1 MLKKIISGCQTGADI
16 AAIDAAIDNGFPYGG
31 WVPKGRR
38 TEAGPLP
45 LTYAVC
51 EMPTR
56 GYPKRTEQNILDADG
71 TVICSHGRLS
81 GGSVLTR
88 RIAKRQNKPWLHLD
102 LADLSA
108 DQAADKLAEW
118 IDRHRI
124 EVLNVAGQRASKNE
138 RIYAATFAV
147 IDLLLRRHTPAT
159 GR

>member
-16 AAIDAAIDNGFPYGG
+16 AAIDAAIDNDFPYGG

-38 TEAGPLP
+38 TENVPLP
-45 LTYAVC
+45 LTYAVE
-51 EMPTR
+51 EMDTR

-81 GGSVLTR
+81 GGSALTR

-102 LADLSA
+102 LADLTA
-108 DQAADKLAEW
+108 DLAANKLAEW

-124 EVLNVAGQRASKNE
+124 EVLNVAGQSASKNE

-147 IDLLLRRHTPAT
+147 IESLLRRYTT
-159 GR
+159 TNG

>member
-16 AAIDAAIDNGFPYGG
+16 AAIDAAIDNDFPYGG

-45 LTYAVC
+45 LTYAVR
-51 EMPTR
+51 EMDTR
-56 GYPKRTEQNILDADG
+56 GYPKRTEQNILNADG

-88 RIAKRQNKPWLHLD
+88 RMSKRQNKPWLHLD

-118 IDRHRI
+118 IDRHGI
-124 EVLNVAGQRASKNE
+124 EVLNVAGQSASKNE

-147 IDLLLRRHTPAT
+147 IDLLLRRHTT
-159 GR
+159 TNR

>member
-16 AAIDAAIDNGFPYGG
+16 AAIDAAIDNGFAYGG

-45 LTYAVC
+45 LTYAVE
-51 EMPTR
+51 EMDTR

-81 GGSVLTR
+81 GGSALTR

-108 DQAADKLAEW
+108 DLAADKLAEW

-124 EVLNVAGQRASKNE
+124 EVLNVAGQSASKNE

-147 IDLLLRRHTPAT
+147 ITSLLRRYTT
-159 GR
+159 TNR

>member
-1 MLKKIISGCQTGADI
+1 MLKKIISGGQTGADI
-16 AAIDAAIDNGFPYGG
+16 AAIDAAIDNDFPYGG

-45 LTYAVC
+45 LTYAVR
-51 EMPTR
+51 EMDTR

-81 GGSVLTR
+81 GGSALTR

-108 DQAADKLAEW
+108 DQAADTLAEW
-118 IDRHRI
+118 IDRHGI
-124 EVLNVAGQRASKNE
+124 EVLNVAGQSASKNE
-138 RIYAATFAV
+138 RIHAATFAV
-147 IDLLLRRHTPAT
+147 IDSLLRRHTT
-159 GR
+159 TNR

>member
-81 GGSVLTR
+81 GGSALTR
-88 RIAKRQNKPWLHLD
+88 RISKRQNKPWLHLD
-102 LADLSA
+102 LADLTA
-108 DQAADKLAEW
+108 DLAANKLAEW
-118 IDRHRI
+118 IDRHGI
-124 EVLNVAGQRASKNE
+124 EVLNVAGQSASKNV

-147 IDLLLRRHTPAT
+147 ITSLLRRYTIT
-159 GR
+159 NR

>member
-16 AAIDAAIDNGFPYGG
+16 AAIDAAIDNDFPYGG

-45 LTYAVC
+45 LTYAVR
-51 EMPTR
+51 EMDTR

-81 GGSVLTR
+81 GGSALTR
-88 RIAKRQNKPWLHLD
+88 RIAKRQNNPWLHLD

-118 IDRHRI
+118 IDRHGI
-124 EVLNVAGQRASKNE
+124 EVLNVAGQSASKNE
-138 RIYAATFAV
+138 RIHAATFAV
-147 IDLLLRRHTPAT
+147 IESLLRRHTT
-159 GR
+159 TNR

>member
-45 LTYAVC
+45 LTYAVE
-51 EMPTR
+51 EMDTR
-56 GYPKRTEQNILDADG
+56 GYPKRTDQNILDADG

-81 GGSVLTR
+81 GGSTLTR
-88 RIAKRQNKPWLHLD
+88 RISKRQNKPWLHLD
-102 LADLSA
+102 LADLTA
-108 DQAADKLAEW
+108 DLAANKLAEW
-118 IDRHRI
+118 IDRHGI
-124 EVLNVAGQRASKNE
+124 EVLNVAGQSASKNV

-147 IDLLLRRHTPAT
+147 ITSLLRRYTT
-159 GR
+159 TNR

>member
-16 AAIDAAIDNGFPYGG
+16 AAIDAAIDNDFPYGG

-45 LTYAVC
+45 LTYAVR
-51 EMPTR
+51 EMDTR

-81 GGSVLTR
+81 GGSALTR

-108 DQAADKLAEW
+108 DQAADTLAEW
-118 IDRHRI
+118 IDRHGI
-124 EVLNVAGQRASKNE
+124 EVLNVAGQSASKNE
-138 RIYAATFAV
+138 RIHAATFAV
-147 IDLLLRRHTPAT
+147 IESLLRRHTT
-159 GR
+159 TNR

>member
-16 AAIDAAIDNGFPYGG
+16 AAIDAAIDNDFPYGG

-45 LTYAVC
+45 LTYAVR
-51 EMPTR
+51 EMDTR

-81 GGSVLTR
+81 GGSALTR

-108 DQAADKLAEW
+108 DQAADTLAEW
-118 IDRHRI
+118 IDRHGI
-124 EVLNVAGQRASKNE
+124 EVLNVAGQSASKNE
-138 RIYAATFAV
+138 RIHAATFAV
-147 IDLLLRRHTPAT
+147 IDSLLRRHTT
-159 GR
+159 TNR

>member
-31 WVPKGRR
+31 RVPKGRR

-45 LTYAVC
+45 LTYAVE
-51 EMPTR
+51 EMDTR

-81 GGSVLTR
+81 GGSALTR
-88 RIAKRQNKPWLHLD
+88 RIAKRRNKPWLHLD

-124 EVLNVAGQRASKNE
+124 EVLNVAGQSASKNE
-138 RIYAATFAV
+138 RIHAATFAV
-147 IDLLLRRHTPAT
+147 IESLLRRHTT
-159 GR
+159 TNR

>member
-38 TEAGPLP
+38 TEVGPLP
-45 LTYAVC
+45 LTYAVR
-51 EMPTR
+51 EMDTR

-81 GGSVLTR
+81 GGSALTR

-118 IDRHRI
+118 IDRHGI
-124 EVLNVAGQRASKNE
+124 EVLNVAGQSASKNE
-138 RIYAATFAV
+138 RIHAATFAV
-147 IDLLLRRHTPAT
+147 IDSLLRRHTT
-159 GR
+159 TNR

>member
-16 AAIDAAIDNGFPYGG
+16 AAIDAAIDNDFPYGG

-45 LTYAVC
+45 LTYAVR
-51 EMPTR
+51 EMDTR

-81 GGSVLTR
+81 GGSALTR

-118 IDRHRI
+118 IDRHGI
-124 EVLNVAGQRASKNE
+124 EVLNVAGQSASKNE
-138 RIYAATFAV
+138 RIHAATFAV
-147 IDLLLRRHTPAT
+147 IESLLRRPTT
-159 GR
+159 TNR

>member
-16 AAIDAAIDNGFPYGG
+16 AAIDAAIYNGFPYGG

-45 LTYAVC
+45 LTYAVE
-51 EMPTR
+51 EMDTR

-81 GGSVLTR
+81 GGSALTR
-88 RIAKRQNKPWLHLD
+88 RISKRQNKPWLHLD
-102 LADLSA
+102 LADLTA
-108 DQAADKLAEW
+108 DLAANKLAEW
-118 IDRHRI
+118 IDRHGI
-124 EVLNVAGQRASKNE
+124 EVLNVAGQSASKNV

-147 IDLLLRRHTPAT
+147 ITSLLRRYTT
-159 GR
+159 TNG

>member
-45 LTYAVC
+45 LTYAVR
-51 EMPTR
+51 EMDTR

-88 RIAKRQNKPWLHLD
+88 RMSKRQNKPWLHLD

-108 DQAADKLAEW
+108 DQAADKLVEW
-118 IDRHRI
+118 IDRHGI
-124 EVLNVAGQRASKNE
+124 EVLNVAGQSASKNE

-147 IDLLLRRHTPAT
+147 IDLLLRRHTT
-159 GR
+159 TNR

>member
-45 LTYAVC
+45 LTYAVR
-51 EMPTR
+51 EMDTR

-81 GGSVLTR
+81 GGSALTR
-88 RIAKRQNKPWLHLD
+88 RIAKRQNRPWLHLD
-102 LADLSA
+102 LADLTA
-108 DQAADKLAEW
+108 DLAADKLAEW
-118 IDRHRI
+118 IDRHGI
-124 EVLNVAGQRASKNE
+124 EVLNVAGQSASKNK

-147 IDLLLRRHTPAT
+147 IESLLRRHTTAN
-159 GR
+159 R

>member
-81 GGSVLTR
+81 GGSALTR

-102 LADLSA
+102 LADLTA
-108 DQAADKLAEW
+108 DLAANKLAEW
-118 IDRHRI
+118 IDRHGI
-124 EVLNVAGQRASKNE
+124 EVLNVAGQSASKNE
-138 RIYAATFAV
+138 RIHAATFAV
-147 IDLLLRRHTPAT
+147 IESLLRRHTT
-159 GR
+159 TNR

>member
-45 LTYAVC
+45 LTYAVR
-51 EMPTR
+51 EMDTR

-81 GGSVLTR
+81 GGSALTR

-118 IDRHRI
+118 IDLHGI
-124 EVLNVAGQRASKNE
+124 EVVNVAGQSASKNE

-147 IDLLLRRHTPAT
+147 IERFLRRHTT
-159 GR
+159 TNR

>member
-16 AAIDAAIDNGFPYGG
+16 AAIDNGFPYGG

-81 GGSVLTR
+81 GGSALTR

-108 DQAADKLAEW
+108 DLAADKLAEW

-124 EVLNVAGQRASKNE
+124 EVLNVAGQSASKNE

-147 IDLLLRRHTPAT
+147 IDLLLCRQTPAT

>member
-1 MLKKIISGCQTGADI
+1 MLKKIISGGQTGADI
-16 AAIDAAIDNGFPYGG
+16 AAIDAAIDNDFPYGG

-45 LTYAVC
+45 LTYAVR
-51 EMPTR
+51 EMDTR

-81 GGSVLTR
+81 GGSALTR

-108 DQAADKLAEW
+108 DQAADTLAEW
-118 IDRHRI
+118 IDRHGI
-124 EVLNVAGQRASKNE
+124 EVLNVAGQSASKNE
-138 RIYAATFAV
+138 RIHAATFAF
-147 IDLLLRRHTPAT
+147 IDLLLRRHTT
-159 GR
+159 TNR

>member
-1 MLKKIISGCQTGADI
+1 MD
-16 AAIDAAIDNGFPYGG
+16 
-31 WVPKGRR
+31 
-38 TEAGPLP
+38 
-45 LTYAVC
+45 
-51 EMPTR
+51 TR

-81 GGSVLTR
+81 GGSALTR

-124 EVLNVAGQRASKNE
+124 EVLNVAGQSASKNE
-138 RIYAATFAV
+138 RIHAATFAV
-147 IDLLLRRHTPAT
+147 IESLLRRHTT
-159 GR
+159 TNR

>member
-16 AAIDAAIDNGFPYGG
+16 AAIDAAIDNDFPYGG

-45 LTYAVC
+45 LTYAVR
-51 EMPTR
+51 EMDTR

-81 GGSVLTR
+81 GGSALTR

-118 IDRHRI
+118 IDRHGI
-124 EVLNVAGQRASKNE
+124 EVLNVAGQSASKNE
-138 RIYAATFAV
+138 RIHAATFAV
-147 IDLLLRRHTPAT
+147 IESLLRRHTT
-159 GR
+159 TNR